1 MSASFS
7 KHTFSRSIF
16 RTVTCNKVRKEQ
28 RCSCLCVSHLDL
40 VVVSLS
46 GPEKGEYFFFQGK
59 IISVAFFSF
68 FYTALSL
75 HLPFLFPPCSGLLLQ
90 ARRRGMCFL
99 CFNEEDRRVEEVGSS
114 RKTQMFLTER
124 NS

>member
-46 GPEKGEYFFFQGK
+46 APEKGEHFFFQGK

-68 FYTALSL
+68 FYTTLFLLSKPASALPVPTLQLVAFAGQEERDVFSL
-75 HLPFLFPPCSGLLLQ
+75 FQ
-90 ARRRGMCFL
+90 
-99 CFNEEDRRVEEVGSS
+99 
-114 RKTQMFLTER
+114 
-124 NS
+124 

>member
-16 RTVTCNKVRKEQ
+16 RTVTCNKVRKER

-40 VVVSLS
+40 AVVSLS
-46 GPEKGEYFFFQGK
+46 GSEKGEHFFFQGK
-59 IISVAFFSF
+59 IISVAFFSV

-75 HLPFLFPPCSGLLLQ
+75 LWKPESALPVPTLQRLQQVAFAGQEERDVFSLFQ
-90 ARRRGMCFL
+90 
-99 CFNEEDRRVEEVGSS
+99 
-114 RKTQMFLTER
+114 
-124 NS
+124 